1 MNSHKNFK
9 ELIGSFE
16 DKKEEQIF
24 KLIEKKFE
32 LKRKY
37 SERDWLTQN
46 RNEVPQSYPVYERTQ
61 LQNHRSKM
69 PRIKKVKIV
78 QLWTE

>member
-16 DKKEEQIF
+16 DKKDEQIF

-37 SERDWLTQN
+37 SERDWLT
-46 RNEVPQSYPVYERTQ
+46 
-61 LQNHRSKM
+61 
-69 PRIKKVKIV
+69 
-78 QLWTE
+78 